1 MITSTTPTVT
11 AQGAPLEVGELRSSA
26 DAVDDADELRAR
38 LGTDGYLFL
47 PGYLDPDEV
56 RAARRSILD
65 VLAADGAFEPGTEI
79 DRAVPAETYRQR
91 SLHEAARDSRPLQ
104 ELLYGDRIG
113 ALYHR
118 IFDADVRHF
127 DYTWLRAVPPGKATP
142 PHMDSVFMNRG
153 TLDLMTAWTPL
164 GDIDRTLGGVA
175 VLEGSHRLEQV
186 KQEYGHRDVD
196 TYCEDDDQAATI
208 ASTDGLTWDGIL
220 TRDPAGFG
228 RAHGLR
234 WLTAD
239 YRIGDLLTFTIFTVH
254 LGLDNNADRIRLSSD
269 SRYQRATEEVDPRWI
284 GIDPTAHSARS
295 KRGLIC

>member
-1 MITSTTPTVT
+1 MISSTEPMIT
-11 AQGAPLEVGELRSSA
+11 AQGAPLEVGPLRSSA

-47 PGYLDPDEV
+47 PGYLDRDEV
-56 RAARRSILD
+56 RAARGSILGA
-65 VLAADGAFEPGTEI
+65 LADGGALRPDTDPDLAI
-79 DRAVPAETYRQR
+79 PADDYRPW
-91 SLHEAARDSRPLQ
+91 SLHEAARDSEPLQ
-104 ELLYGDRIG
+104 ALLYGDRM
-113 ALYHR
+113 ADLYHR
-118 IFDADVRHF
+118 LFDADVRHF
-127 DYTWLRAVPPGKATP
+127 DYTWLRAVPPGKATA

-164 GDIDRTLGGVA
+164 GDIDRALGGVA
-175 VLEGSHRLEQV
+175 VLEGSHRLDEIIAG
-186 KQEYGHRDVD
+186 YGSRDVD

-208 ASTDGLTWDGIL
+208 AATDGLTWDGVL

-228 RAHGLR
+228 RTHGLR

-239 YRIGDLLTFTIFTVH
+239 YQAGDLLTFTIFTVH

-284 GIDPTAHSARS
+284 GLDPTAHSARS
-295 KRGLIC
+295 KQGLIC

>member
-1 MITSTTPTVT
+1 MISDSFQPS
-11 AQGAPLEVGELRSSA
+11 AQGALLEVGPLRSST
-26 DAVDDADELRAR
+26 DAVDDGEELRTR

-47 PGYLDPDEV
+47 PGYLDTDEV
-56 RAARRSILD
+56 LAARRSILD
-65 VLAADGAFEPGTEI
+65 VLADRGALKAGTDP
-79 DRAVPAETYRQR
+79 DRAIPADDYRPW
-91 SLHEAARDSRPLQ
+91 SLHEAARDSEPLQ
-104 ELLYGDRIG
+104 RLLYGERMAD
-113 ALYHR
+113 LYHR
-118 IFDADVRHF
+118 IFEADVRHF

-164 GDIDRTLGGVA
+164 GDIDRALGGVA
-175 VLEGSHRLEQV
+175 VLEGSHRLDEV
-186 KQEYGHRDVD
+186 IGDYGSRDVD
-196 TYCEDDDQAATI
+196 TYCESDDQAATI
-208 ASTDGLTWDGIL
+208 AATDGLTWDGVL

-239 YRIGDLLTFTIFTVH
+239 YRAGDLLTFTIFTVH
-254 LGLDNNADRIRLSSD
+254 LGLDNGADRIRLSSD

-284 GIDPTAHSARS
+284 GLDPTAHSARS